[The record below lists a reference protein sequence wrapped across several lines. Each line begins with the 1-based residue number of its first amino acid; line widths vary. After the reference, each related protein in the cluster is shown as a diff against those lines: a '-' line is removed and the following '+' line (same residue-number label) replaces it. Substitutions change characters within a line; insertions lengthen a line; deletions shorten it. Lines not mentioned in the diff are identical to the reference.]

1 MPPYANTKYLW
12 LEKDLE
18 KLQKK
23 IEKQP
28 DIEKI
33 TFNENE
39 FKELVSPLIKNEIIT
54 CLNPHNEKNK
64 ILETKIN
71 ELKQLIDSI
80 INNNNNNSS
89 LPVWVPITI
98 SVLSTSLFFIL
109 IILFS
114 FLFKF

>member
-1 MPPYANTKYLW
+1 MPYANTKYLW
-12 LEKDLE
+12 LEKDVE

-23 IEKQP
+23 IEKQT
-28 DIEKI
+28 DVEKI

-39 FKELVSPLIKNEIIT
+39 FKDLVSPLIKNEILS
-54 CLNPHNEKNK
+54 CLNPYNEKSQV
-64 ILETKIN
+64 LETKLN
-71 ELKQLIDSI
+71 DLKQIIDSF
-80 INNNNNNSS
+80 INNNNLNTS

-114 FLFKF
+114 FLFKS

>member
-1 MPPYANTKYLW
+1 MPYANTKYLW
-12 LEKDLE
+12 LEKDVE

-28 DIEKI
+28 EVEKI

-39 FKELVSPLIKNEIIT
+39 FKELVSPLIKNEIMT
-54 CLNPHNEKNK
+54 CLNPHSEKNVQ
-64 ILETKIN
+64 LETKIN
-71 ELKQLIDSI
+71 ELKQLVDSFVNNN
-80 INNNNNNSS
+80 INNNST

-114 FLFKF
+114 FLFKS